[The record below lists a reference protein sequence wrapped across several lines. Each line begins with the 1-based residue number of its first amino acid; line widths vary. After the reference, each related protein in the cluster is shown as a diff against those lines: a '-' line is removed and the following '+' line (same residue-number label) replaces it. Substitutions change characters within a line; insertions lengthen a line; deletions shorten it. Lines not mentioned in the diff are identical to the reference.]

1 MAIRVMTE
9 SVGIHNDYPPRM
21 IIYFNQTTPK
31 GWQLKCAKHELIY
44 YYYIMY
50 TIIIRCTY

>member
-1 MAIRVMTE
+1 MDIRAMTE
-9 SVGIHNDYPPRM
+9 SVGIHNYYPSRM

-44 YYYIMY
+44 YYYVY
-50 TIIIRCTY
+50 DYY